1 MSRATSAGAGV
12 IVEGADSIWAVG
24 LGFSS
29 GLSDAAK
36 AVSPRIAVEYADFM
50 VKAGLQRPLKI
61 EEVASAVSA
70 RIVVE
75 YAECVKGFG
84 LARPLFV
91 SPTVRNITA
100 LQREGTG
107 MVDINFQVYDARP
120 FVVVRFQFWNG
131 SEWIDCVT
139 STGEGQVDVGAVKG
153 TWNAR
158 VDFNNRYVKDMK
170 IRVVADNGEPV
181 NNVGLS
187 ETQPFVLDT
196 KPPLANAGSDQ
207 TVYQGT
213 NVTLNGSHS
222 WDESGI
228 VDYTWTFREN
238 GELKILKG
246 VNPNYI
252 FRKTGVYSIT
262 LNVTDPFGNWA
273 LDTVTIS
280 VIPVEGDSEP
290 PRILNLEREPEAPQ
304 PGQEVQVK
312 ANVIDEGS
320 GVNAVELYY
329 RVDGGAWKIVAMNYV
344 DGVWKAIIPG
354 QTNGANVEYY
364 VKAFDKSGN
373 TAVSPTYNFTV
384 SSQAQ
389 PSPVSIS
396 LSITPPN
403 PTTED
408 EVTFIIDVKSDSYI
422 LAVQLEVDG
431 DAIKVWTE
439 GASLVKSKTYTYTGG
454 PYPHGR
460 HSYRAY
466 FIDMSGRTIDTGT
479 KYFDVSNP
487 IQTTWW
493 IWISI
498 LTIIGVATTLIV
510 TWIIKKKKKE
520 TSPPSSM
527 HQNLGNKT

>member
-1 MSRATSAGAGV
+1 MKVELKRLAILLSLFALLAVLAEGLILSRATSAGAGV

-75 YAECVKGFG
+75 YAEGVKGFG

-91 SPTVRNITA
+91 SPTVRNLTA

-107 MVDINFQVYDARP
+107 IVDINFQVYDARP

-153 TWNAR
+153 TWNAK

-207 TVYQGT
+207 TVYHGT
-213 NVTLNGSHS
+213 TVTLNGSHS

-246 VNPNYI
+246 VNSNYI
-252 FRKTGVYSIT
+252 FRKTGVYSVT
-262 LNVTDPFGNWA
+262 LNVTDPFG
-273 LDTVTIS
+273 
-280 VIPVEGDSEP
+280 
-290 PRILNLEREPEAPQ
+290 
-304 PGQEVQVK
+304 
-312 ANVIDEGS
+312 
-320 GVNAVELYY
+320 
-329 RVDGGAWKIVAMNYV
+329 
-344 DGVWKAIIPG
+344 
-354 QTNGANVEYY
+354 
-364 VKAFDKSGN
+364 
-373 TAVSPTYNFTV
+373 
-384 SSQAQ
+384 
-389 PSPVSIS
+389 
-396 LSITPPN
+396 
-403 PTTED
+403 
-408 EVTFIIDVKSDSYI
+408 
-422 LAVQLEVDG
+422 
-431 DAIKVWTE
+431 
-439 GASLVKSKTYTYTGG
+439 TG
-454 PYPHGR
+454 
-460 HSYRAY
+460 
-466 FIDMSGRTIDTGT
+466 
-479 KYFDVSNP
+479 
-487 IQTTWW
+487 
-493 IWISI
+493 
-498 LTIIGVATTLIV
+498 L
-510 TWIIKKKKKE
+510 
-520 TSPPSSM
+520 
-527 HQNLGNKT
+527 